1 MGWAMA
7 VHTRPRNDGVLVN
20 ESTGETRDNAGWTE
34 QRGLKGKLGSLRAAA
49 VAPDA
54 WSAPQRG
61 SSKLGLFGMLGRLG
75 LALSAAAV
83 VGFLVIGRVSPL
95 RHTGGSGTAT
105 VAAELRLANGTVA
118 ERQSIPVEGPPATAG
133 TRIVGNQ
140 PAEPNDP
147 QTSETPADQPQTQ
160 LAAPLDL
167 LRIEDATRVQQRLIE
182 LRLLSGPADG
192 VWGPRSRLA
201 LRGFRVANN
210 LGSGDKWDEQ
220 TQQELFKT
228 SVVRESSAN
237 QPGTKDET
245 AETPPAAARNPLNH
259 ADALW
264 IQERLHDLGY
274 YFSDADGVWG
284 ASSRSALRDFKTIN
298 GLQENDTWD
307 KETEERLS
315 SGKNIHPSNIFL
327 GRWGLGVDQC
337 RQSQSGSAPI
347 TINSHRAET
356 AGSACNFRSVKRE
369 GTNSWR
375 IHALCSA
382 DGNSWNANIRL
393 KLIGSKLSWSSE
405 RGTETYVRCPRQIG
419 PAMTE
424 GQDGTRV
431 HIGSR

>member
-1 MGWAMA
+1 MA

-34 QRGLKGKLGSLRAAA
+34 QRWLKGELGPLRAAA
-49 VAPDA
+49 LAPDA

-61 SSKLGLFGMLGRLG
+61 RNKLGLFGMLGRLG

-83 VGFLVIGRVSPL
+83 
-95 RHTGGSGTAT
+95 
-105 VAAELRLANGTVA
+105 
-118 ERQSIPVEGPPATAG
+118 
-133 TRIVGNQ
+133 
-140 PAEPNDP
+140 
-147 QTSETPADQPQTQ
+147 
-160 LAAPLDL
+160 APLDL

-192 VWGPRSRLA
+192 VWGPRSRRA
-201 LRGFRVANN
+201 LRGFRVVNN
-210 LGSGDKWDEQ
+210 LGSDDKWDEQ
-220 TQQELFKT
+220 IQQELFKT
-228 SVVRESSAN
+228 SVVPESSAN
-237 QPGTKDET
+237 QPGTKGDT
-245 AETPPAAARNPLNH
+245 AETPPGAARNPLNH

-264 IQERLHDLGY
+264 IQKRLHDLGY
-274 YFSDADGVWG
+274 YFSHADGVWG

-307 KETEERLS
+307 KEAEEQLS
-315 SGKNIHPSNIFL
+315 SGQNIHPSNIFL
-327 GRWGLGVDQC
+327 GRWAVDFVQC
-337 RQSQSGSAPI
+337 RQLQDGSAPI

-356 AGSACNFRSVKRE
+356 VDSACNFRSVKRE

-375 IHALCSA
+375 IRALCSA

-405 RGTETYVRCPRQIG
+405 RGTETYVRCPGQMD
-419 PAMTE
+419 PAMTRAR
-424 GQDGTRV
+424 DGTRV